1 MTVDKQEALRR
12 GADVLGDLVVEL
24 RSELARVTAERDA
37 RADCNSCVHK
47 HTVGCHCA
55 RASWRGPQEAGEEGS
70 VETTEPQ
77 P

>member
-1 MTVDKQEALRR
+1 MTVDKQEGLRW

-24 RSELARVTAERDA
+24 RAELARVTAERDA

-55 RASWRGPQEAGEEGS
+55 RASWRGQQVSA
-70 VETTEPQ
+70 EPQ